1 MQLIDSA
8 DPRPAY
14 VQVAASIRAA
24 IQSGE
29 LEPGEKLAT
38 QDELAEYFHTSKVT
52 LAGAMRVLREEGYV
66 RSLPGGGVWVRDQ
79 ARMPLPEDATHPLA
93 GVADYAYEMGQLKRT
108 PRMGW
113 LLLNIGNVESVAE
126 HSFRAAIF
134 GLVLASMESADIGR
148 TTALCV
154 LHDAAE
160 TRISDITSVTRP
172 YLTTTKTPEA
182 ISVDQTER
190 MPTDTAT
197 EIRDLVSEFED
208 GKTLEAKCAKD
219 ADKLELLAQAREY
232 ETQGYDTGEWQA
244 TSIEAVRTE
253 TGKLLAQAIL
263 NTHPHEWRKLLAASY
278 HENKADAKRRAK
290 IREQGYDNA

>member
-1 MQLIDSA
+1 MQPIDPD

-14 VQVAASIRAA
+14 TQVAASIRAA

-29 LEPGEKLAT
+29 LEPGAKLST
-38 QDELAEYFHTSKVT
+38 QDELASFFRTSRVT
-52 LAGAMRVLREEGYV
+52 VANAVRALKEEGYV

-79 ARMPLPEDATHPLA
+79 ARMPVANGQTHPLT

-113 LLLNIGNVESVAE
+113 LLLDIGNVESVAE

-134 GLVLASMESADIGR
+134 GLVLASMEGADIGR

-160 TRISDITSVTRP
+160 TRIGDITSVTRP

-182 ISVDQTER
+182 VSIDQTER
-190 MPTDTAT
+190 MPPDTAT
-197 EIRDLVSEFED
+197 EIRELVGEFEE
-208 GKTLEAKCAKD
+208 GKTLEARCAKD
-219 ADKLELLAQAREY
+219 ADKLELLTQAREY

-244 TSIEAVRTE
+244 TSIEAVRTGS
-253 TGKLLAQAIL
+253 GKLLAQAIL

-278 HENKADAKRRAK
+278 HENKADAKRRASRLK
-290 IREQGYDNA
+290 ALDG